1 MKTSA
6 LVLALVGATAPFVAA
21 EDCTTD
27 DLKAIASAYST
38 ALDGSCPDMAK
49 MAGGTEYCKS
59 TDCLQFLSDMIEKL
73 PDCSTSGVNVQK
85 SVQAAVTMCETGSAD
100 TSGIL
105 TNSTSNSTSAS
116 KETAASS
123 SADSKTSDKTTSD
136 TSASASATSS
146 APVSSLAVAIS
157 SASVAVIL
165 FAVL

>member
-6 LVLALVGATAPFVAA
+6 LVLALAGASAPFVAA
-21 EDCTTD
+21 EDCTAD

-38 ALDGSCPDMAK
+38 ALDGSCPDLAK
-49 MAGGTEYCKS
+49 MTEGTEYCKS

-85 SVQAAVTMCETGSAD
+85 SVQAAVTICETGSAD
-100 TSGIL
+100 TSGII
-105 TNSTSNSTSAS
+105 TNSTSNSTSGLKDS
-116 KETAASS
+116 AASS
-123 SADSKTSDKTTSD
+123 SAASKTSDNATGD

-146 APVSSLAVAIS
+146 ATLSSLAVAIS